1 VSRIPEPTAGDGR
14 VDEGRRCIKCGREVG
29 PDQALCEICN
39 RAGMAVPSATQ
50 YHGTIVV
57 AIIAGVVAMAVA
69 ASLSLR
75 GVGPYSAEVTEFV
88 PAPPAGYEV
97 TLRVTND
104 GTRSGRARCE
114 VTAYDAAAERLRV
127 QSVVVGP
134 IDGGATTTFTER
146 IPGLVEPA
154 EEFTVRC
161 S

>member
-1 VSRIPEPTAGDGR
+1 MSPIGDPEATDGR
-14 VDEGRRCIKCGREVG
+14 PDEGRRCIKCGREVG
-29 PDQALCEICN
+29 PDQAICDVCN
-39 RAGMAVPSATQ
+39 RAGMATPSATQ

-57 AIIAGVVAMAVA
+57 AIILGVVAMAIA

-75 GVGPYSAEVTEFV
+75 GVGPYGAEVVAFS
-88 PAPPAGYEV
+88 PATAGYQV
-97 TLRVTND
+97 TLRVSND

-114 VTAYDAAAERLRV
+114 VTAYSATAERLRV

-134 IDGGATTTFTER
+134 IDGGTTATVTEQ
-146 IPGLVEPA
+146 IPGLVEAP